1 MQSATREFPKMLDN
15 SLLIWYTIITEREVR
30 KMKNAIWI
38 PLYTTSIL
46 GMIFNGGLIWLVLSN
61 LFSGY
66 GMNWLALAVWLFFF
80 FLFSQLNNWLTEE
93 KV

>member
-1 MQSATREFPKMLDN
+1 
-15 SLLIWYTIITEREVR
+15 
-30 KMKNAIWI
+30 MKNAIWI

-66 GMNWLALAVWLFFF
+66 GMNWLVLAVGMFFF

>member
-1 MQSATREFPKMLDN
+1 
-15 SLLIWYTIITEREVR
+15 
-30 KMKNAIWI
+30 MKNAIWI
-38 PLYTTSIL
+38 PLYATSIL

-61 LFSGY
+61 LFAGY
-66 GMNWLALAVWLFFF
+66 GMNWLVLAVGLSFF

>member
-1 MQSATREFPKMLDN
+1 
-15 SLLIWYTIITEREVR
+15 
-30 KMKNAIWI
+30 MKNAIWI
-38 PLYTTSIL
+38 SLYVTSII

-66 GMNWLALAVWLFFF
+66 GMNWLALAVGLFFF
-80 FLFSQLNNWLTEE
+80 FLFNQLNDWLIEE

>member
-1 MQSATREFPKMLDN
+1 MQSATRKFPKMLDN
-15 SLLIWYTIITEREVR
+15 STLIWYTIITEREVR

-38 PLYTTSIL
+38 PLYVTSIL
-46 GMIFNGGLIWLVLSN
+46 GMIFNGSLIWLVLSN

-66 GMNWLALAVWLFFF
+66 GMNWLALAVGLFFF
-80 FLFSQLNNWLTEE
+80 FLFSQLNNWLIGE

>member
-1 MQSATREFPKMLDN
+1 
-15 SLLIWYTIITEREVR
+15 
-30 KMKNAIWI
+30 MKNAIWI
-38 PLYTTSIL
+38 PLYITSIL

-61 LFSGY
+61 LFAGY
-66 GMNWLALAVWLFFF
+66 GMNWLVLAVGLFLF

>member
-1 MQSATREFPKMLDN
+1 MQSAIREFPKMLDN

-38 PLYTTSIL
+38 PLYATSIL

-66 GMNWLALAVWLFFF
+66 GMNWLALAVGLFFF

>member
-1 MQSATREFPKMLDN
+1 MQSATHEFPKMLDN
-15 SLLIWYTIITEREVR
+15 SPSIWYTIITEREVR

-38 PLYTTSIL
+38 PLYATSIL

-66 GMNWLALAVWLFFF
+66 GMNWLALAVGLFFF

>member
-1 MQSATREFPKMLDN
+1 
-15 SLLIWYTIITEREVR
+15 
-30 KMKNAIWI
+30 MKNTIWI
-38 PLYTTSIL
+38 LLYATSIL

-66 GMNWLALAVWLFFF
+66 GMNWLALAVGLFFF
-80 FLFSQLNNWLTEE
+80 FRFSQLNNWLTEE

>member
-1 MQSATREFPKMLDN
+1 MQSATCEFPKMLDN
-15 SLLIWYTIITEREVR
+15 SPLIWYTIITEREVR

-38 PLYTTSIL
+38 PLYVTSIL

-66 GMNWLALAVWLFFF
+66 GMNWLVLAVGLFFF

>member
-1 MQSATREFPKMLDN
+1 MQSTTRKFPKMLYN
-15 SLLIWYTIITEREVR
+15 SPLIWYTVITEREVR

-38 PLYTTSIL
+38 PMYATSIL

-66 GMNWLALAVWLFFF
+66 GMNWLALAIGLFFF